1 MNTSENDKLFK
12 INPESGEVEYNYETQ
27 PKNSNQQMPSNFE
40 ENGSF
45 CRLGSEDGG
54 FLEVDLRVTKQRGTE
69 QRCISVS
76 VVGFNDEN
84 QISKSEMF
92 LLDETAFKKLQAF
105 VARLNWND

>member
-1 MNTSENDKLFK
+1 MNTNENDKIFN
-12 INPESGEVEYNYETQ
+12 INPDSGQIEYKYETQ
-27 PKNSNQQMPSNFE
+27 PNQSDDFE

-45 CRLGSEDGG
+45 CRLGSNDGG

-105 VARLNWND
+105 IARLNWND